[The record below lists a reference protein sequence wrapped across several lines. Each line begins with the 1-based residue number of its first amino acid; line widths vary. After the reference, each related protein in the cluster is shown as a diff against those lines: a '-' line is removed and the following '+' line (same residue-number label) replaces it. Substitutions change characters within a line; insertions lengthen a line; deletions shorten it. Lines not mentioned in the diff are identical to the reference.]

1 MIDDKDCIY
10 IEDWMAKKLNLKG
23 NELITFA
30 LIHGFSQKKGHTY
43 NGSVQYIADWT
54 GTSKR
59 AVFNILKSL
68 VDKGLI
74 KRIERYENGVK
85 YVDYYT
91 VDLKELNK

>member
-10 IEDWMAKKLNLKG
+10 IEDWMLNKLNLKG
-23 NELITFA
+23 NELIVYAVINSHIRF
-30 LIHGFSQKKGHTY
+30 QKP
-43 NGSVQYIADWT
+43 VQYIADWT

-68 VDKGLI
+68 LDKGLI
-74 KRIERYENGVK
+74 KKEERYDHGIK
-85 YVDYYT
+85 LIDYYT